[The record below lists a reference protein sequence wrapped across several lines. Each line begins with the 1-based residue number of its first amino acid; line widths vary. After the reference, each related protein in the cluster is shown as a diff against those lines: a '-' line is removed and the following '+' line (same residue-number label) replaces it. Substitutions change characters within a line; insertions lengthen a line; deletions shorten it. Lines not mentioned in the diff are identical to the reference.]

1 MDAGVTA
8 KSCTV
13 NGVNVVVC
21 GGIDI
26 PYLCTEASR
35 RGVRVDWFFLW
46 LYSFFG
52 LVDCYSKKTVP
63 QITYFTQTLK
73 IN

>member
-1 MDAGVTA
+1 MA
-8 KSCTV
+8 SLRII
-13 NGVNVVVC
+13 VVFFIAVAVSS
-21 GGIDI
+21 DEV
-26 PYLCTEASR
+26 PSEEA
-35 RGVRVDWFFLW
+35 FNFW